1 MSASCK
7 FERSVLGHDEF
18 ETILVTHHPEIVN
31 LRMMRDENCFKF
43 VTHHPEI
50 YDLNDTDLRDIQVRL
65 RKMRDRERTLARQKR
80 REARGK
86 ADPRGGFPGTAEKP
100 QERKQIFTA
109 ALKRVNKELKRQRM
123 LEARTTN
130 VEAARRALAL
140 RRAAN
145 FVHHPA
151 AGDTSNGGVRPLA
164 NRRWRTRVSPAKI
177 GSISQATKVAQ
188 AVRDS
193 KN

>member
-7 FERSVLGHDEF
+7 FEQSLLGHDEF
-18 ETILVTHHPEIVN
+18 ETIRVTHHPG
-31 LRMMRDENCFKF
+31 
-43 VTHHPEI
+43 I
-50 YDLNDTDLRDIQVRL
+50 YDLTNTDLRDIQVKL

-80 REARGK
+80 REVRGK
-86 ADPRGGFPGTAEKP
+86 ADPRGGSFPGTAEKP
-100 QERKQIFTA
+100 QQRKQIFSA

-123 LEARTTN
+123 LEARATN
-130 VEAARRALAL
+130 VEAARRVLAL
-140 RRAAN
+140 RRAEN

-151 AGDTSNGGVRPLA
+151 AGDTSNGGVRPLP
-164 NRRWRTRVSPAKI
+164 NRRRRTKVPPAKI
-177 GSISQATKVAQ
+177 GSISQTTKVAQ

>member
-18 ETILVTHHPEIVN
+18 ETIL
-31 LRMMRDENCFKF
+31 

-86 ADPRGGFPGTAEKP
+86 ADPRGGSFPGTAEKP